1 MACGF
6 RTLPTLCKATQRLP
20 TDVVEMVKQ
29 FLYLN
34 LGKHSPPWLDALFL
48 RQLQHFGINSE
59 VIFTVGAMRQVD
71 VAHDWGWV
79 NASSTDNE
87 DANVMVKVTVYPGG
101 ILWDL
106 ECKQRGAMVLQNCG
120 MSLDCHSWQP
130 SILACLRETR
140 KSFSRLETE
149 PLGSLEVPRGL
160 HEWRKL
166 FRLWIF
172 GGACAE
178 ADTMCDI
185 CILTPPW
192 CLSD

>member
-1 MACGF
+1 MLSGF
-6 RTLPTLCKATQRLP
+6 RTLPLLCKATQRLP
-20 TDVVEMVKQ
+20 TDVVELVKQ
-29 FLYLN
+29 CLYLN
-34 LGKHSPPWLDALFL
+34 LGKHSPPWLDGLFL
-48 RQLQHFGINSE
+48 HQLQYFGIDSE
-59 VIFTVGAMRQVD
+59 VIFTVCAVRQVD

-87 DANVMVKVTVYPGG
+87 DASVAVKITVYPGG

-120 MSLDCHSWQP
+120 MSLDCHTWQP
-130 SILACLRETR
+130 SILACLRQSR

-178 ADTMCDI
+178 ADTTCDI
-185 CILTPPW
+185 CLLTPPW
-192 CLSD
+192 YLE